1 MPSPRSRR
9 LMLIRLMQSEK
20 EEGGSRKQE
29 AGRERKRKKGKK
41 KKVDATGEL
50 GKLSKLHSCSCR
62 SGKS

>member
-1 MPSPRSRR
+1 
-9 LMLIRLMQSEK
+9 MLIRLMQSEK

-62 SGKS
+62 SSKS